1 MSKSDFH
8 FEFSG
13 ETTYVPPDL
22 VQEVETQLRELAKDQ
37 TDLIGAAV
45 TVEELTQ
52 EETPHF
58 YRARIVAYMRP
69 EDIAAIE
76 KQDTVENALRG
87 ALEAIERQIRQRRDR
102 LGKPWQQKEEIVRMD
117 EIFELE
123 PEEVYDA
130 YAREVAPVTL
140 INLDRTALASQL
152 MLEKGLDE
160 EAAYYAA
167 DQILV
172 AAQDRID
179 AERSFPPDVQQQ

>member
-1 MSKSDFH
+1 MSRSDFH

-13 ETTYVPPDL
+13 ETTYVPQEL
-22 VQEVETQLRELAKDQ
+22 VQEAETWLRELAEDH

-52 EETPHF
+52 VETPHF
-58 YRARIVAYMRP
+58 YRARIVAYVRP
-69 EDIAAIE
+69 EDIAA
-76 KQDTVENALRG
+76 
-87 ALEAIERQIRQRRDR
+87 
-102 LGKPWQQKEEIVRMD
+102 
-117 EIFELE
+117 
-123 PEEVYDA
+123 
-130 YAREVAPVTL
+130 

-152 MLEKGLDE
+152 MLENGLDE

-179 AERSFPPDVQQQ
+179 TERSLPSDVQRQ